1 VKEGKPQMTED
12 QIERRVER
20 MMDALDAQ
28 LMNGALTQRE
38 YDSNV
43 RDLNAWAEAKMN
55 ARSVEC
61 PHLGARDVNC
71 RALELTLAKCHARE
85 MTAPQCRGAVFTL
98 EGNPNGTQ
106 H

>member
-1 VKEGKPQMTED
+1 MTED

-61 PHLGARDVNC
+61 PHCHWGFAPSVIEQHVREKHGVKPYMW
-71 RALELTLAKCHARE
+71 RGTL
-85 MTAPQCRGAVFTL
+85 
-98 EGNPNGTQ
+98 NGV
-106 H
+106 